1 MLASLEYLVPVLAY
15 VILFR
20 RLHVEAARLFALR
33 LVCDGLLGRDE
44 VRLLDIRLSTLVE
57 VCLIIRHL

>member
-1 MLASLEYLVPVLAY
+1 MLASFEYVIPVLAY